1 MAKQTPIA
9 DAGPPDT
16 IPPEVAALSF
26 EQALAELEGIVQRLE
41 SGGVSLE
48 ASIEMY
54 GRGSLL
60 KRHCE
65 AKLQAA
71 QEKVERIV
79 IGEGGAVGVEP
90 ASLA

>member
-1 MAKQTPIA
+1 MATSVPA
-9 DAGPPDT
+9 AEA
-16 IPPEVAALSF
+16 IPPEVAGLSF

-65 AKLQAA
+65 AKLRSA

-90 ASLA
+90 AALE

>member
-1 MAKQTPIA
+1 MATATPA
-9 DAGPPDT
+9 TET
-16 IPPEVAALSF
+16 IPPEVATLSF
-26 EQALAELEGIVQRLE
+26 EQALSELEGIVQRLE
-41 SGGVSLE
+41 GGGVSLE

-65 AKLQAA
+65 AKLRAA

-90 ASLA
+90 ASLE

>member
-1 MAKQTPIA
+1 MAKTTPA
-9 DAGPPDT
+9 AEAVPPD
-16 IPPEVAALSF
+16 IAALSF
-26 EQALAELEGIVQRLE
+26 EQALSELEGIVQRLE
-41 SGGVSLE
+41 GGGVSLE
-48 ASIEMY
+48 ASIDMY

-79 IGEGGAVGVEP
+79 IGEGGAVGTEP
-90 ASLA
+90 AALQ

>member
-1 MAKQTPIA
+1 MAKSTPATEAI
-9 DAGPPDT
+9 PPD
-16 IPPEVAALSF
+16 VAALSF
-26 EQALAELEGIVQRLE
+26 EQALSELEGIVQRLE

-48 ASIEMY
+48 ASIDMY

-71 QEKVERIV
+71 QEKVEKIV

-90 ASLA
+90 ASLE

>member
-1 MAKQTPIA
+1 MAQATPGKEAI
-9 DAGPPDT
+9 PPD
-16 IPPEVAALSF
+16 VATLSF
-26 EQALAELEGIVQRLE
+26 EQALSELEGIVQRLE

-48 ASIEMY
+48 ASIDLY

-71 QEKVERIV
+71 QEKVEKIV
-79 IGEGGAVGVEP
+79 IGEAGAVGIEP
-90 ASLA
+90 AALE

>member
-1 MAKQTPIA
+1 MAKATPTIEA
-9 DAGPPDT
+9 ISPD
-16 IPPEVAALSF
+16 IAALSF

-48 ASIEMY
+48 ASIDLY

-71 QEKVERIV
+71 QEKVEKIV
-79 IGEGGAVGVEP
+79 IGEGGAVGIEP
-90 ASLA
+90 ASLE